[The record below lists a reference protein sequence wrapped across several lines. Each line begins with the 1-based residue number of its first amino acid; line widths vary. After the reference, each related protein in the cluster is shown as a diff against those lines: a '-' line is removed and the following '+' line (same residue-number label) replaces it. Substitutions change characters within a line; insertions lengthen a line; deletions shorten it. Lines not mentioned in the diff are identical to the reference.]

1 MQNLYDLLM
10 ISRDADAEE
19 IERAYK
25 SQAKY
30 YDPEITG
37 DNSNTQFFQEL
48 KLAYETLINPKT
60 KEEYDI
66 YL

>member
-1 MQNLYDLLM
+1 M
-10 ISRDADAEE
+10 IPRDAGFEE

-37 DNSNTQFFQEL
+37 DNSNS
-48 KLAYETLINPKT
+48 
-60 KEEYDI
+60 
-66 YL
+66 